1 MLIIGTF
8 EMEDKEIIECCSDF
22 LKKSNTRY
30 NTVINRAISDL
41 EMYSGNFW
49 NEDMRKTYRKGKSR
63 VCLSMNNWQVISN
76 AIASPFSNSPWH
88 AELTDKTEPERQ
100 TLQKNINEVEAENDT
115 KMSLQDA
122 FRKSVLTGYGYVV
135 VSIDIDDFSGEPKV
149 VIESAKQ
156 INSVALDPNINT
168 VDGSDAEEGAII
180 NYISIKKAKRLYG
193 DDVIPFN
200 YPKTQPLLSL
210 SLYEQ
215 WSVPYD
221 SVAIV
226 SYYRK
231 NDEGMV
237 EFYKICGNK
246 IVQNEVL
253 PIKYIPIIRIAGN
266 EIYESGEINYNG
278 IVQQTLPL
286 ELGANTAFSTLIERC
301 GRSTKANFIAH
312 VDAVD
317 GLEKYYVKAD
327 QDDSMA
333 VLWKGEHQPVPL
345 TESFQTGDLSATIS
359 TCRTLMEDTVG
370 VPLTGISAN
379 QPEKTATEILRQ
391 QISKESNTANYYNNA
406 YVACKTLSKIIIELL
421 NGGEDVLF
429 TLENGPAVIT
439 RQMKARQEINALSAI
454 CPDNMKPVLAKY
466 FADTL
471 KDDIGEELSR
481 NIVANLPPDIKM
493 VTEQQ
498 DPMAIHQLE
507 QMKATLD
514 QTMQQLQEA
523 QQQNEQ
529 LKNELNTAQMNL
541 MENREA
547 RMLDWQKFQITEQ
560 NKMALETAKLQ
571 SSNAKTAA
579 EIENKQA
586 ELNLEANK
594 EMANVIQK
602 HNDQI
607 LEMEK

>member
-1 MLIIGTF
+1 MD
-8 EMEDKEIIECCSDF
+8 DKETIECCEEFLRKSD
-22 LKKSNTRY
+22 TRY
-30 NTVINRAISDL
+30 NTPITRAINDL
-41 EMYSGNFW
+41 ELYSGNFW
-49 NEDMRKTYRKGKSR
+49 NETMRKKYRKGKTR
-63 VCLSMNNWQVISN
+63 ICLSMNNWQVISN

-88 AELTDKTEPERQ
+88 AELTDKSDPEQ
-100 TLQKNINEVEAENDT
+100 QSLQQNINDVESENDT
-115 KMSLQDA
+115 KTSLQDA
-122 FRKSVLTGYGYVV
+122 FRKAVLTGYGYIV
-135 VSIDIDDFSGEPKV
+135 VSTDIDDLTGEPKIV
-149 VIESAKQ
+149 VESAKQ
-156 INSVALDPNINT
+156 ISSVALDPNVNT

-180 NYISIKKAKRLYG
+180 NYISTKKAKRLYG

-200 YPKTQPLLSL
+200 YPDNQPLLSL
-210 SLYEQ
+210 SLFEQ
-215 WSVPYD
+215 WSVPHD

-231 NDEGMV
+231 NEDGMV

-246 IVQNEVL
+246 VVQSDVL
-253 PIKYIPIIRIAGN
+253 PIKYIPIVRIAGN
-266 EIYESGEINYNG
+266 EIYENGEINYNG
-278 IVQQTLPL
+278 IIQQTLPL

-317 GLEKYYVKAD
+317 GLEKYYARAD
-327 QDDSMA
+327 QDDAMA
-333 VLWKGEHQPVPL
+333 VLWKGDHQPVPL

-406 YVACKTLSKIIIELL
+406 YIACRTLSKIIVEML
-421 NGGEDVLF
+421 NDGSDVLF
-429 TLENGPAVIT
+429 TLENGPSVIT

-471 KDDIGEELSR
+471 KDDIGEDLSK
-481 NIVANLPPDIKM
+481 NIVANLPVDIKL
-493 VTEQQ
+493 VAEHE
-498 DPMAIHQLE
+498 DPLTIHQLE

-514 QTMQQLQEA
+514 QTMQQLQQA
-523 QQQNEQ
+523 QQENAQ

-547 RMLDWQKFQITEQ
+547 RVLDWQKFQISEK
-560 NKMALETAKLQ
+560 NKMALESAKLQ
-571 SSNAKTAA
+571 SSNAKAA
-579 EIENKQA
+579 ADIEHKQRELELDA
-586 ELNLEANK
+586 EK
-594 EMANVIQK
+594 EMAEVVQK
-602 HNDQI
+602 HN
-607 LEMEK
+607 EMIMESQR

>member
-1 MLIIGTF
+1 MD
-8 EMEDKEIIECCSDF
+8 EKEIIECCEDF
-22 LKKSNTRY
+22 LRKSDTRY
-30 NTVINRAISDL
+30 NTPITRAINDL
-41 EMYSGNFW
+41 ELYSGNFW
-49 NEDMRKTYRKGKSR
+49 NESMRKKYRKGKTR
-63 VCLSMNNWQVISN
+63 ICLSMNNWQVISN

-88 AELTDKTEPERQ
+88 AELTEKTDPEQRS
-100 TLQKNINEVEAENDT
+100 LQESINDVESENDT
-115 KMSLQDA
+115 KTSLQDS
-122 FRKSVLTGYGYVV
+122 FRKAVLTGYGYIVISTDV
-135 VSIDIDDFSGEPKV
+135 DDLTGEPKI

-156 INSVALDPNINT
+156 ISSVALDPNINT

-180 NYISIKKAKRLYG
+180 NYISTKKAKRLYG

-200 YPKTQPLLSL
+200 YPDSQPLLSL
-210 SLYEQ
+210 SLFEQ
-215 WSVPYD
+215 WSVPHD

-231 NDEGMV
+231 NEDGLV

-246 IVQNEVL
+246 VVQEDVL

-266 EIYESGEINYNG
+266 EIYENGEINYNG
-278 IVQQTLPL
+278 IIQQTLPL

-317 GLEKYYVKAD
+317 GLEKYYARAD
-327 QDDSMA
+327 QDDAMA

-406 YVACKTLSKIIIELL
+406 YIACRTLSKIIIEML
-421 NGGEDVLF
+421 NDGSDVLF
-429 TLENGPAVIT
+429 TLENGPSVIT

-471 KDDIGEELSR
+471 KDDIGEDLSK
-481 NIVANLPPDIKM
+481 NIVANLPVDIKL
-493 VTEQQ
+493 VSDHE
-498 DPMAIHQLE
+498 DPLAIHQLE

-514 QTMQQLQEA
+514 QTMQQLQQA
-523 QQQNEQ
+523 QQENAQ

-547 RMLDWQKFQITEQ
+547 RVLDWQKFQITEK
-560 NKMALETAKLQ
+560 NKMALEAAKLQ
-571 SSNAKTAA
+571 SSNAKAAA
-579 EIENKQA
+579 EMEHKQRELELDA
-586 ELNLEANK
+586 EK
-594 EMANVIQK
+594 EMADVVQK
-602 HNDQI
+602 HN
-607 LEMEK
+607 EMIMECQR

>member
-1 MLIIGTF
+1 MD
-8 EMEDKEIIECCSDF
+8 EKEIIECCEDF
-22 LKKSNTRY
+22 LRKSDTRY
-30 NTVINRAISDL
+30 NTPITRAINDL
-41 EMYSGNFW
+41 ELYSGNFW
-49 NEDMRKTYRKGKSR
+49 NETMRKKYRKGKTR
-63 VCLSMNNWQVISN
+63 ICLSMNNWQVISN

-88 AELTDKTEPERQ
+88 AELTEKSDPEQRS
-100 TLQKNINEVEAENDT
+100 LQECINDVESENDT
-115 KMSLQDA
+115 KTSLQDA
-122 FRKSVLTGYGYVV
+122 FRKAVLTGYGYIVISTDV
-135 VSIDIDDFSGEPKV
+135 DDLTGEPKIV
-149 VIESAKQ
+149 VESAKQ
-156 INSVALDPNINT
+156 ISSVALDPNINT

-180 NYISIKKAKRLYG
+180 NYISTKKAKRLYG

-200 YPKTQPLLSL
+200 YPDSQPLLSL
-210 SLYEQ
+210 SLFEQ
-215 WSVPYD
+215 WTVPHD

-231 NDEGMV
+231 NEDGLV

-246 IVQNEVL
+246 LVQEVVL

-266 EIYESGEINYNG
+266 EIYENGEINYNG
-278 IVQQTLPL
+278 IIQQTLPL

-317 GLEKYYVKAD
+317 GLEKYYARAD
-327 QDDSMA
+327 QDDAMA
-333 VLWKGEHQPVPL
+333 VLWKGDHQPVPL

-406 YVACKTLSKIIIELL
+406 YIACRTLSKIIIEML
-421 NGGEDVLF
+421 NEGSDVLF
-429 TLENGPAVIT
+429 TLENGPSVIT

-471 KDDIGEELSR
+471 KDDIGEDLSK
-481 NIVANLPPDIKM
+481 NIVANLPVDVKL
-493 VTEQQ
+493 VADHE
-498 DPMAIHQLE
+498 DPLAIHQLE

-514 QTMQQLQEA
+514 QTMQQLQQA
-523 QQQNEQ
+523 QQENAQ
-529 LKNELNTAQMNL
+529 LKKELNTAQMNL

-547 RMLDWQKFQITEQ
+547 RVLDWQKFQITEQ
-560 NKMALETAKLQ
+560 NKMALEAAKLQ
-571 SSNAKTAA
+571 SSNAKAAA
-579 EIENKQA
+579 EMEHKQRELELDA
-586 ELNLEANK
+586 EK
-594 EMANVIQK
+594 EMADVVQK
-602 HNDQI
+602 HNEMI
-607 LEMEK
+607 LGGQR

>member
-1 MLIIGTF
+1 
-8 EMEDKEIIECCSDF
+8 MEEKEIIECCEDF
-22 LKKSNTRY
+22 LRKSDTRY
-30 NTVINRAISDL
+30 NTPITRAINDL
-41 EMYSGNFW
+41 ELYSGNFW
-49 NEDMRKTYRKGKSR
+49 NESMRKKYRKGKTR
-63 VCLSMNNWQVISN
+63 ICLSMNNWQVISN

-88 AELTDKTEPERQ
+88 AELTDKTDPEERS
-100 TLQKNINEVEAENDT
+100 LQESINDVESENDT
-115 KMSLQDA
+115 KTSLQDA
-122 FRKSVLTGYGYVV
+122 FRKAVLTGYGYIVISTDV
-135 VSIDIDDFSGEPKV
+135 DDLTGEPKI

-156 INSVALDPNINT
+156 ISSVALDPNINT

-180 NYISIKKAKRLYG
+180 NYISTKKAKRLYG
-193 DDVIPFN
+193 DNVIPFN
-200 YPKTQPLLSL
+200 YPDSQPLLSL
-210 SLYEQ
+210 SLFEQ
-215 WSVPYD
+215 WSVPHD

-231 NDEGMV
+231 NEDGLV

-246 IVQNEVL
+246 VVQDDVL

-266 EIYESGEINYNG
+266 EIYENGEINYNG
-278 IVQQTLPL
+278 IIQQTLPL

-317 GLEKYYVKAD
+317 GLEKYYARAD
-327 QDDSMA
+327 QDDAMA
-333 VLWKGEHQPVPL
+333 VLWKGDHQPVPL

-406 YVACKTLSKIIIELL
+406 YIACRTLSKIIIEML
-421 NGGEDVLF
+421 NDGSDVLF
-429 TLENGPAVIT
+429 TLENGPSVIT

-471 KDDIGEELSR
+471 KDDIGEDLSK
-481 NIVANLPPDIKM
+481 NIVANLPVDIKL
-493 VTEQQ
+493 VADHE
-498 DPMAIHQLE
+498 DPLAIHQLE

-514 QTMQQLQEA
+514 QTMQQLQQA
-523 QQQNEQ
+523 QQENAQ

-547 RMLDWQKFQITEQ
+547 RVLDWQKFQITEQ
-560 NKMALETAKLQ
+560 NKMALEAAKLQ
-571 SSNAKTAA
+571 SSNAKAAA
-579 EIENKQA
+579 EMEHKQRELELDA
-586 ELNLEANK
+586 EK
-594 EMANVIQK
+594 EMADVVQK
-602 HNDQI
+602 HNEMIMRSQI
-607 LEMEK
+607 

>member
-1 MLIIGTF
+1 MD
-8 EMEDKEIIECCSDF
+8 EKEIIECCSDF
-22 LKKSNTRY
+22 LRKSDVRY
-30 NTVINRAISDL
+30 NASVTRATNDL
-41 EMYSGNFW
+41 ELYSGNFW
-49 NEDMRKTYRKGKSR
+49 NDNMRKQYRKGKTR

-88 AELTDKTEPERQ
+88 TELTEKTEPEKQ
-100 TLQKNINEVEAENDT
+100 TLQKNINTVEAENDT
-115 KMSLQDA
+115 KTSLQDA
-122 FRKSVLTGYGYVV
+122 FRKAVLTGYGYVV
-135 VSIDIDDFSGEPKV
+135 VSTDVDELTREPKI

-156 INSVALDPNINT
+156 ISSVAMDPNINSL
-168 VDGSDAEEGAII
+168 DGSDAEEGAII
-180 NYISIKKAKRLYG
+180 NYISTKKAKRLYG

-200 YPKTQPLLSL
+200 YPESQPLLSL
-210 SLYEQ
+210 SLFNQ
-215 WSVPYD
+215 WRVPHD

-231 NDEGMV
+231 NDDGLV

-246 IVQNEVL
+246 VVQNDTL

-317 GLEKYYVKAD
+317 GLEKYYAKAD
-327 QDDSMA
+327 QDESMA
-333 VLWKGEHQPVPL
+333 ILWKGEHQPVPL

-406 YVACKTLSKIIIELL
+406 YIACRTLSKIIIELL
-421 NGGEDVLF
+421 NDGEDVIF
-429 TLENGPAVIT
+429 TLENGPSVIT

-471 KDDIGEELSR
+471 KDDIGEDLSK
-481 NIVANLPPDIKM
+481 NIVANLPTDIKL

-507 QMKATLD
+507 QMKATLE
-514 QTMQQLQEA
+514 QTMQQLQEM
-523 QQQNEQ
+523 QQENEQ
-529 LKNELNTAQMNL
+529 LKNELNTAQINL

-547 RMLDWQKFQITEQ
+547 RMLDWQKFQLAEQ

-571 SSNAKTAA
+571 SSNAKTSAD
-579 EIENKQA
+579 IQQKQA
-586 ELNLEANK
+586 ELNLEAKK
-594 EMANVIQK
+594 EMADIIQK
-602 HNDQI
+602 HNEQI
-607 LEMEK
+607 IDMEK

>member
-1 MLIIGTF
+1 
-8 EMEDKEIIECCSDF
+8 MEDKEIIECCSDF

-41 EMYSGNFW
+41 EMYSGDFW
-49 NEDMRKTYRKGKSR
+49 NDNMRKTYRKGKSR

-115 KMSLQDA
+115 KTSLQDA

-135 VSIDIDDFSGEPKV
+135 VSTDIDVFSGEPKV
-149 VIESAKQ
+149 IIESAKQ

-317 GLEKYYVKAD
+317 GLEKYYAKAD

-439 RQMKARQEINALSAI
+439 RQMKARQEINALNAI

-471 KDDIGEELSR
+471 KDDIGEELSK

-493 VTEQQ
+493 ISEHQ

-507 QMKATLD
+507 QMKSTLD

-560 NKMALETAKLQ
+560 NKMALETAKLK

-579 EIENKQA
+579 EIEHNQA
-586 ELNLEANK
+586 KLNLEANK

>member
-1 MLIIGTF
+1 MD
-8 EMEDKEIIECCSDF
+8 DKETIECCEEFLRKSD
-22 LKKSNTRY
+22 TRY
-30 NTVINRAISDL
+30 NTPITRAINDL
-41 EMYSGNFW
+41 ELYSGNFW
-49 NEDMRKTYRKGKSR
+49 NETMRKKYRKGKTR
-63 VCLSMNNWQVISN
+63 ICLSMNNWQVISN

-88 AELTDKTEPERQ
+88 AELTDKSDPEQ
-100 TLQKNINEVEAENDT
+100 QSLQQNINDVESENDT
-115 KMSLQDA
+115 KTSLQDA
-122 FRKSVLTGYGYVV
+122 FRKAVLTGYGYIV
-135 VSIDIDDFSGEPKV
+135 VSTDIDDLTGEPKIV
-149 VIESAKQ
+149 VESAKQ
-156 INSVALDPNINT
+156 ISSVALDPNVNT

-180 NYISIKKAKRLYG
+180 NYISTKKAKRLYG

-200 YPKTQPLLSL
+200 YPDNQPLLSL
-210 SLYEQ
+210 SLFEQ
-215 WSVPYD
+215 WSVPHD

-231 NDEGMV
+231 NEDGMV

-246 IVQNEVL
+246 VVQSDVL
-253 PIKYIPIIRIAGN
+253 PIKYIPIVRIAGN
-266 EIYESGEINYNG
+266 EIYENGEINYNG
-278 IVQQTLPL
+278 IIQQTLPL

-317 GLEKYYVKAD
+317 GLEKYYARAD
-327 QDDSMA
+327 QDDAMA
-333 VLWKGEHQPVPL
+333 VLWKGDHQPVPL

-406 YVACKTLSKIIIELL
+406 YIACRTLSKIIVEML
-421 NGGEDVLF
+421 NDGSDVLF
-429 TLENGPAVIT
+429 TLENGPSVIT

-471 KDDIGEELSR
+471 KDDIGEDLSK
-481 NIVANLPPDIKM
+481 NIVANLPVDIKL
-493 VTEQQ
+493 VAEHE
-498 DPMAIHQLE
+498 DPLAIHQLE

-514 QTMQQLQEA
+514 QTMQQLQQA
-523 QQQNEQ
+523 QQENAQ

-547 RMLDWQKFQITEQ
+547 RVLDWQKFQISEK
-560 NKMALETAKLQ
+560 NKMALESAKLQ
-571 SSNAKTAA
+571 SSNAKAA
-579 EIENKQA
+579 ADIEHKQRELELDA
-586 ELNLEANK
+586 EK
-594 EMANVIQK
+594 EMAEVVQK
-602 HNDQI
+602 HN
-607 LEMEK
+607 EMIMESQR

>member
-1 MLIIGTF
+1 
-8 EMEDKEIIECCSDF
+8 MEDKEIIECCSDF

-49 NEDMRKTYRKGKSR
+49 NDNMRKTYRKGKSR

-88 AELTDKTEPERQ
+88 AELTDKTSPERQ

-115 KMSLQDA
+115 KTSLQDA

-135 VSIDIDDFSGEPKV
+135 VSTDIDDFSGEPKV

-168 VDGSDAEEGAII
+168 IDGSDAEEGAII

-317 GLEKYYVKAD
+317 GLEKYYAKAD

-345 TESFQTGDLSATIS
+345 TESFQTGDLSSTIS

-439 RQMKARQEINALSAI
+439 RQMKARQEINALNAI

-560 NKMALETAKLQ
+560 NKLALETAKLK
-571 SSNAKTAA
+571 SSNVKTAA
-579 EIENKQA
+579 EIEHNQA
-586 ELNLEANK
+586 KLNLEANK

-602 HNDQI
+602 HNEQI

>member
-1 MLIIGTF
+1 MD
-8 EMEDKEIIECCSDF
+8 EKEIIECCSEF
-22 LKKSNTRY
+22 LRKSDVRY
-30 NTVINRAISDL
+30 NSSITRAINDL
-41 EMYSGNFW
+41 ELYSGNFW
-49 NEDMRKTYRKGKSR
+49 NDDMRKQYRKGKTR

-88 AELTDKTEPERQ
+88 AELTEKIEPEKQ
-100 TLQKNINEVEAENDT
+100 TLQKNINSVEAENDT

-122 FRKSVLTGYGYVV
+122 FRKAVLTGYGYVV
-135 VSIDIDDFSGEPKV
+135 VSTDIDELSGEPKI

-156 INSVALDPNINT
+156 ISSVAMDPNINSL
-168 VDGSDAEEGAII
+168 DGSDAEEGAII
-180 NYISIKKAKRLYG
+180 NYISTKKAKRLYG

-200 YPKTQPLLSL
+200 YPESQPALSL
-210 SLYEQ
+210 SQCNQ
-215 WSVPYD
+215 WSVPHD

-231 NDEGMV
+231 NDDGVV

-246 IVQNEVL
+246 VVQNDIL

-278 IVQQTLPL
+278 IIQQTLPL

-317 GLEKYYVKAD
+317 GLEKYYAKAD
-327 QDDSMA
+327 QDESMA
-333 VLWKGEHQPVPL
+333 ILWKGEHQPVTI
-345 TESFQTGDLSATIS
+345 TESFQTGDLSATIT
-359 TCRTLMEDTVG
+359 TCRMLMEDTVG
-370 VPLTGISAN
+370 VPLTGISSN

-406 YVACKTLSKIIIELL
+406 YIACRTLSKIIIELL
-421 NGGEDVLF
+421 NDGEDVIF
-429 TLENGPAVIT
+429 TLENGPSVIT
-439 RQMKARQEINALSAI
+439 RQMKARQEINALNAI

-471 KDDIGEELSR
+471 KDDIGEDLSK
-481 NIVANLPPDIKM
+481 NIVANLPTDIKM

-498 DPMAIHQLE
+498 DPLAIHQLE

-514 QTMQQLQEA
+514 QTMQQLKEMQQE
-523 QQQNEQ
+523 NEQ
-529 LKNELNTAQMNL
+529 LKNELNTAQINL

-547 RMLDWQKFQITEQ
+547 RMLDWQKFQLSEQ
-560 NKMALETAKLQ
+560 NKMALEAAKLQ
-571 SSNAKTAA
+571 SSNAKTTAD
-579 EIENKQA
+579 IQQKQA
-586 ELNLEANK
+586 ELNLEAEK
-594 EMANVIQK
+594 EMANIIQK
-602 HNDQI
+602 HNEQI
-607 LEMEK
+607 IDMEK

>member
-1 MLIIGTF
+1 
-8 EMEDKEIIECCSDF
+8 MEDKEIIECCSDF

-49 NEDMRKTYRKGKSR
+49 NDNMKKTYRKGKSR

-88 AELTDKTEPERQ
+88 AELTDKTDPERQ

-115 KMSLQDA
+115 KTSLQDA

-135 VSIDIDDFSGEPKV
+135 VSTDIDVFSGEPKV

-266 EIYESGEINYNG
+266 EIYENGEINYNG

-317 GLEKYYVKAD
+317 GLEKYYAKAD

-439 RQMKARQEINALSAI
+439 RQMKARQEINALNAI

-560 NKMALETAKLQ
+560 NKMALETAKLK
-571 SSNAKTAA
+571 SSNVKTAA
-579 EIENKQA
+579 EIEHNQA
-586 ELNLEANK
+586 KLNLEANK

>member
-1 MLIIGTF
+1 MD
-8 EMEDKEIIECCSDF
+8 ENEIIKCCSDF
-22 LKKSNTRY
+22 LRKSDVRY
-30 NTVINRAISDL
+30 NASVTRAMNDL
-41 EMYSGNFW
+41 ELYSGNFW
-49 NEDMRKTYRKGKSR
+49 NEDMRKQYRKGKTR

-88 AELTDKTEPERQ
+88 AELTEKIEPEKQ
-100 TLQKNINEVEAENDT
+100 TLQKNINTVEAENDT
-115 KMSLQDA
+115 KTSLQDA
-122 FRKSVLTGYGYVV
+122 FRKAVLTGYGYVV
-135 VSIDIDDFSGEPKV
+135 VSTDVDELTGEPKI

-156 INSVALDPNINT
+156 ISSVAMDPNINSL
-168 VDGSDAEEGAII
+168 DGSDAEEGAII
-180 NYISIKKAKRLYG
+180 NYISTKKAKRLYG

-200 YPKTQPLLSL
+200 YPESQPLLSL
-210 SLYEQ
+210 SLFNQ
-215 WSVPYD
+215 WRVPHD

-231 NDEGMV
+231 NDDGLV

-246 IVQNEVL
+246 VVQNDVL

-278 IVQQTLPL
+278 IIQQTLPL

-317 GLEKYYVKAD
+317 GLEKYYAKAD
-327 QDDSMA
+327 QDESMA
-333 VLWKGEHQPVPL
+333 ILWKGEHQPVPL

-406 YVACKTLSKIIIELL
+406 YIACRTLSKIIIELL
-421 NGGEDVLF
+421 NDGEDVIF
-429 TLENGPAVIT
+429 TLENGPSVIT

-471 KDDIGEELSR
+471 KDDIGEDLSK
-481 NIVANLPPDIKM
+481 NIVANLPTDIKL

-514 QTMQQLQEA
+514 QTMQQLQEM
-523 QQQNEQ
+523 QQENEQ
-529 LKNELNTAQMNL
+529 LKNELNTAQINL

-547 RMLDWQKFQITEQ
+547 RMLDWQKFQLAEQ
-560 NKMALETAKLQ
+560 NKMALEAAKLQ
-571 SSNAKTAA
+571 SSNAKTSAD
-579 EIENKQA
+579 IQQKQE
-586 ELNLEANK
+586 ELNLEAKK
-594 EMANVIQK
+594 EMANIIQK
-602 HNDQI
+602 HNEQI
-607 LEMEK
+607 IDMEK

>member
-1 MLIIGTF
+1 MD
-8 EMEDKEIIECCSDF
+8 EKEIIECCSDF
-22 LKKSNTRY
+22 LRKSDVRY
-30 NTVINRAISDL
+30 NASVTRATNDL
-41 EMYSGNFW
+41 ELYSGNFW
-49 NEDMRKTYRKGKSR
+49 NEDMRKQYRKGKTR

-88 AELTDKTEPERQ
+88 AELTEKTEPEKQ
-100 TLQKNINEVEAENDT
+100 SLQKNINTVEAENDT
-115 KMSLQDA
+115 KTSLQDA
-122 FRKSVLTGYGYVV
+122 FRKAVLTGYGYVV
-135 VSIDIDDFSGEPKV
+135 VSTDVDELTGEPKI

-156 INSVALDPNINT
+156 ISSVAMDPNINSL
-168 VDGSDAEEGAII
+168 DGSDAEEGAII
-180 NYISIKKAKRLYG
+180 NYISTKKAKRLYG

-200 YPKTQPLLSL
+200 YPESQPLLSL
-210 SLYEQ
+210 SMFNQ
-215 WSVPYD
+215 WRVPHD

-231 NDEGMV
+231 NDEGLV

-246 IVQNEVL
+246 VVQNDTL

-266 EIYESGEINYNG
+266 EIYENGEINYNG
-278 IVQQTLPL
+278 IIQQTLPL

-317 GLEKYYVKAD
+317 GLEKYYAKAD
-327 QDDSMA
+327 QDESMA
-333 VLWKGEHQPVPL
+333 ILWKGDHQPVAL
-345 TESFQTGDLSATIS
+345 TESFQTGDLSATIT

-406 YVACKTLSKIIIELL
+406 YIACRTLSKIVIELL
-421 NGGEDVLF
+421 NDGEDVIF
-429 TLENGPAVIT
+429 TLENGPSVIT

-471 KDDIGEELSR
+471 KDDIGEDLSK
-481 NIVANLPPDIKM
+481 NIVANLPADIKL

-514 QTMQQLQEA
+514 QTMQQLQEM
-523 QQQNEQ
+523 QQENEQ
-529 LKNELNTAQMNL
+529 LKNELNTAQINL

-547 RMLDWQKFQITEQ
+547 RMLDWQKFQLAEQ
-560 NKMALETAKLQ
+560 NKMALEAAKLQ
-571 SSNAKTAA
+571 SSNAKTSAD
-579 EIENKQA
+579 IQQKQA
-586 ELNLEANK
+586 ELNLEAKK
-594 EMANVIQK
+594 EMANIIQK
-602 HNDQI
+602 HNEQI
-607 LEMEK
+607 IDMEK

>member
-1 MLIIGTF
+1 MD
-8 EMEDKEIIECCSDF
+8 EKEIIECCSDF
-22 LKKSNTRY
+22 LRKSDVRY
-30 NTVINRAISDL
+30 NASVTRATNDL
-41 EMYSGNFW
+41 ELYSGNFW
-49 NEDMRKTYRKGKSR
+49 NENMRKQYRKGKTR

-88 AELTDKTEPERQ
+88 AELTEKIEPEKQ
-100 TLQKNINEVEAENDT
+100 TLQKNINTVEAENDT
-115 KMSLQDA
+115 KTSLQDA
-122 FRKSVLTGYGYVV
+122 FRKAVLTGYGYVV
-135 VSIDIDDFSGEPKV
+135 VSTDVDELTGEPKI

-156 INSVALDPNINT
+156 ISSVAMDPNINSL
-168 VDGSDAEEGAII
+168 DGSDAEEGAII
-180 NYISIKKAKRLYG
+180 NYISTKKAKRLYG

-200 YPKTQPLLSL
+200 YPESQPLLSL
-210 SLYEQ
+210 SMFNQ
-215 WSVPYD
+215 WRVPHD

-231 NDEGMV
+231 NDDGQI

-246 IVQNEVL
+246 VVQNDVL

-278 IVQQTLPL
+278 IIQQTLPL

-317 GLEKYYVKAD
+317 GLEKYYAKAD
-327 QDDSMA
+327 QDESMA
-333 VLWKGEHQPVPL
+333 ILWKGEHQPVPL

-406 YVACKTLSKIIIELL
+406 YIACRTLSKIIIELL
-421 NGGEDVLF
+421 NDGEDVLF
-429 TLENGPAVIT
+429 TLENGPSVIT

-471 KDDIGEELSR
+471 KDDIGEDLSK
-481 NIVANLPPDIKM
+481 NIVANLPADIKL

-514 QTMQQLQEA
+514 QTMQQLQEM
-523 QQQNEQ
+523 QQENEQ
-529 LKNELNTAQMNL
+529 LKNELNTAQINL

-547 RMLDWQKFQITEQ
+547 RMLDWQKFQLSEQ
-560 NKMALETAKLQ
+560 NKMALEAAKLQ
-571 SSNAKTAA
+571 SSNAKTSAD
-579 EIENKQA
+579 IQQKQA
-586 ELNLEANK
+586 ELNLEAKK
-594 EMANVIQK
+594 EMANIIQK
-602 HNDQI
+602 HNEQI
-607 LEMEK
+607 IDMEK

>member
-1 MLIIGTF
+1 
-8 EMEDKEIIECCSDF
+8 MEYKEIIECCSDF

-41 EMYSGNFW
+41 EMYSGDFW
-49 NEDMRKTYRKGKSR
+49 NDNMRKTYRKGKSR

-115 KMSLQDA
+115 KTSLQDA

-135 VSIDIDDFSGEPKV
+135 VSTDIDVFSGEPKV
-149 VIESAKQ
+149 IIESAKQ

-317 GLEKYYVKAD
+317 GLEKYYAKAD

-439 RQMKARQEINALSAI
+439 RQMKARQEINALNAI

-471 KDDIGEELSR
+471 KDDIGEELSK

-493 VTEQQ
+493 ISEHQ

-507 QMKATLD
+507 QMKSTLD

-579 EIENKQA
+579 EIEHNQA
-586 ELNLEANK
+586 KLNLEANK

>member
-1 MLIIGTF
+1 MD
-8 EMEDKEIIECCSDF
+8 ENEIIKCCSDF
-22 LKKSNTRY
+22 LRKSDVRY
-30 NTVINRAISDL
+30 NASVTRAMNDL
-41 EMYSGNFW
+41 ELYSGNFW
-49 NEDMRKTYRKGKSR
+49 NEDMRKQYRKGKTR

-88 AELTDKTEPERQ
+88 AELTEKIEPEKQ
-100 TLQKNINEVEAENDT
+100 TLQKNINTVEAENDT
-115 KMSLQDA
+115 KTSLQDA
-122 FRKSVLTGYGYVV
+122 FRKAVLTGYGYVV
-135 VSIDIDDFSGEPKV
+135 VSTDVDELTGEPKI

-156 INSVALDPNINT
+156 ISSVAMDPNINSL
-168 VDGSDAEEGAII
+168 DGSDAEEGAII
-180 NYISIKKAKRLYG
+180 NYISTKKAKRLYG

-200 YPKTQPLLSL
+200 YPESQPLLSL
-210 SLYEQ
+210 SLFNQ
-215 WSVPYD
+215 WRVPHD

-231 NDEGMV
+231 NDDGLV

-246 IVQNEVL
+246 VVQNDVL

-278 IVQQTLPL
+278 IIQQTLPL

-317 GLEKYYVKAD
+317 GLEKYYAKAD
-327 QDDSMA
+327 QDESMA
-333 VLWKGEHQPVPL
+333 ILWKGEHQPVPL

-406 YVACKTLSKIIIELL
+406 YIACRTLSKIIIELL
-421 NGGEDVLF
+421 NDGEDVIF
-429 TLENGPAVIT
+429 TLENGPSVIT

-471 KDDIGEELSR
+471 KDDIGEDLSK
-481 NIVANLPPDIKM
+481 NIVANLPTDIKL

-514 QTMQQLQEA
+514 QTMQQLQEM
-523 QQQNEQ
+523 QQENEQ
-529 LKNELNTAQMNL
+529 LKNELNTAQINL

-547 RMLDWQKFQITEQ
+547 RMLDWQKFQLAEQ
-560 NKMALETAKLQ
+560 NKMALEAAKLQ
-571 SSNAKTAA
+571 SSNAKTSAD
-579 EIENKQA
+579 IQQKQA
-586 ELNLEANK
+586 ELNLEAKK
-594 EMANVIQK
+594 EMANIIQK
-602 HNDQI
+602 HNEQI
-607 LEMEK
+607 IDMEK

>member
-1 MLIIGTF
+1 
-8 EMEDKEIIECCSDF
+8 MEEKEIIECCEEFLRKSD
-22 LKKSNTRY
+22 TRY
-30 NTVINRAISDL
+30 NTPINRAINDL
-41 EMYSGNFW
+41 ELYSGNFW
-49 NEDMRKTYRKGKSR
+49 NDTMRKKYRKGKTR
-63 VCLSMNNWQVISN
+63 ICLSMNNWQVISN

-88 AELTDKTEPERQ
+88 AELTEKTDPEQ
-100 TLQKNINEVEAENDT
+100 QSLQQSINDVESENDT
-115 KMSLQDA
+115 KTSLQDA
-122 FRKSVLTGYGYVV
+122 FRKAVLTGYGYIV
-135 VSIDIDDFSGEPKV
+135 VSTDVDDLTGEPKIV
-149 VIESAKQ
+149 VESAKQ
-156 INSVALDPNINT
+156 ISSVALDPNVNT

-180 NYISIKKAKRLYG
+180 NYISTKKAKRLYG

-200 YPKTQPLLSL
+200 YPDSQPLLSL
-210 SLYEQ
+210 SLFEQ
-215 WSVPYD
+215 WSVPHD

-231 NDEGMV
+231 NEDRMV

-246 IVQNEVL
+246 VVQSDLL

-266 EIYESGEINYNG
+266 EIYENGEINYNG
-278 IVQQTLPL
+278 IIQQTLPL

-317 GLEKYYVKAD
+317 GLEKYYARAD
-327 QDDSMA
+327 QDDAMD
-333 VLWKGEHQPVPL
+333 VLWKGDHQPVPI

-406 YVACKTLSKIIIELL
+406 YIACRTLSKIIVEML
-421 NGGEDVLF
+421 NDGTDVLF
-429 TLENGPAVIT
+429 TLENGPSVIT

-454 CPDNMKPVLAKY
+454 CPENMKPVLAKY

-471 KDDIGEELSR
+471 KDDIGEDLSK
-481 NIVANLPPDIKM
+481 NIVANLPVDVKL
-493 VTEQQ
+493 VAEHE
-498 DPMAIHQLE
+498 DPLAIHQLE

-514 QTMQQLQEA
+514 QTMQQLQQA
-523 QQQNEQ
+523 QQENAQ

-547 RMLDWQKFQITEQ
+547 RVLDWQKFQITEK
-560 NKMALETAKLQ
+560 NKMALESAKLQ
-571 SSNAKTAA
+571 SSNAKAAA
-579 EIENKQA
+579 EMEHKQRELELDA
-586 ELNLEANK
+586 EK
-594 EMANVIQK
+594 EMAEVVQK
-602 HNDQI
+602 HN
-607 LEMEK
+607 EMIMESQR

>member
-1 MLIIGTF
+1 
-8 EMEDKEIIECCSDF
+8 MEDKEIIECCSDF

-30 NTVINRAISDL
+30 NTVINRAINDL

-49 NEDMRKTYRKGKSR
+49 NDNMRKTYRKGKSR

-88 AELTDKTEPERQ
+88 AELTDKTDPERQ

-115 KMSLQDA
+115 KTSLQDA

-135 VSIDIDDFSGEPKV
+135 VSTDIDVFSGEPKV

-231 NDEGMV
+231 NDEDMV

-317 GLEKYYVKAD
+317 GLEKYYAKAD

-439 RQMKARQEINALSAI
+439 RQMKARQEINALNAI

-586 ELNLEANK
+586 KLNLEANK

>member
-1 MLIIGTF
+1 
-8 EMEDKEIIECCSDF
+8 MEDKEIIECCSDF

-88 AELTDKTEPERQ
+88 AELTDKTDPERQ
-100 TLQKNINEVEAENDT
+100 NLQKNINDVEAENDT
-115 KMSLQDA
+115 KTSLQDA

-135 VSIDIDDFSGEPKV
+135 VSTDIDVFSGEPKV

-317 GLEKYYVKAD
+317 GLEKYYAKAD

-439 RQMKARQEINALSAI
+439 RQMKARQEINALNAI

-471 KDDIGEELSR
+471 KDDIGEELSK

-493 VTEQQ
+493 ITEQQ
-498 DPMAIHQLE
+498 DPIAIHQLE

>member
-1 MLIIGTF
+1 
-8 EMEDKEIIECCSDF
+8 MEDKEIIECCSDF
-22 LKKSNTRY
+22 LSKSNTRY
-30 NTVINRAISDL
+30 NTVITRAISDL
-41 EMYSGNFW
+41 EMYSGDFW

-88 AELTDKTEPERQ
+88 AELTDKTGPESQ
-100 TLQKNINEVEAENDT
+100 SLQKNINDVEAENDT
-115 KMSLQDA
+115 KTSLQDA

-135 VSIDIDDFSGEPKV
+135 VSTDVDDFTGEPKV

-180 NYISIKKAKRLYG
+180 NYISTKKAKRLYG

-200 YPKTQPLLSL
+200 YPKSQPALSL

-215 WSVPYD
+215 WSVPHD

-231 NDEGMV
+231 NDEGVV

-246 IVQNEVL
+246 VVQNDVL

-317 GLEKYYVKAD
+317 GLEKYYAKAD

-333 VLWKGEHQPVPL
+333 VLWKGDHQPVPL

-439 RQMKARQEINALSAI
+439 RQMKARQEINALNAI

-471 KDDIGEELSR
+471 KDDIGEELSK

-493 VTEQQ
+493 ITEQQ

-579 EIENKQA
+579 EIEHKQA

-607 LEMEK
+607 LDMEK

>member
-1 MLIIGTF
+1 MD
-8 EMEDKEIIECCSDF
+8 DKEIIECCEDF
-22 LKKSNTRY
+22 LRKSDTRY
-30 NTVINRAISDL
+30 NTPITRAINDL
-41 EMYSGNFW
+41 ELYSGNFW
-49 NEDMRKTYRKGKSR
+49 NEEMRKKYRKGKTR
-63 VCLSMNNWQVISN
+63 ICLSMNNWQVISN

-88 AELTDKTEPERQ
+88 AELTDKTDREQRS
-100 TLQKNINEVEAENDT
+100 LQESINDVESENDT
-115 KMSLQDA
+115 KTSLQDA
-122 FRKSVLTGYGYVV
+122 FRKAVLTGYGYIVISTDV
-135 VSIDIDDFSGEPKV
+135 DDLTGEPKI

-156 INSVALDPNINT
+156 ISSVALDPNINT

-180 NYISIKKAKRLYG
+180 NYISTKKAKRLYG

-200 YPKTQPLLSL
+200 YPDSQPLLSL
-210 SLYEQ
+210 SLFEQ
-215 WSVPYD
+215 WSVPHD

-231 NDEGMV
+231 SEDGLV

-246 IVQNEVL
+246 VVQSDVL

-266 EIYESGEINYNG
+266 EIYENGEINYNG
-278 IVQQTLPL
+278 IIQQTLPL

-317 GLEKYYVKAD
+317 GLEKYYARAD
-327 QDDSMA
+327 QDDAMA
-333 VLWKGEHQPVPL
+333 VLWKGDHQPVPL

-406 YVACKTLSKIIIELL
+406 YIACRTLSKIIIEML
-421 NGGEDVLF
+421 NDGSDVLF
-429 TLENGPAVIT
+429 TLENGPSVIT

-471 KDDIGEELSR
+471 KDDIGEDLSK
-481 NIVANLPPDIKM
+481 NIVANLPVDVKL
-493 VTEQQ
+493 VADHE
-498 DPMAIHQLE
+498 DPLAIHQLE

-514 QTMQQLQEA
+514 QTMQQLQQA
-523 QQQNEQ
+523 QQENAQ

-547 RMLDWQKFQITEQ
+547 RVLDWQKFQITEQ
-560 NKMALETAKLQ
+560 NKMALEAAKLQ
-571 SSNAKTAA
+571 SSNAKAAA
-579 EIENKQA
+579 EMEHKQRELELDA
-586 ELNLEANK
+586 EK
-594 EMANVIQK
+594 EMADVVQK
-602 HNDQI
+602 HN
-607 LEMEK
+607 EMIMESQR

>member
-1 MLIIGTF
+1 MD
-8 EMEDKEIIECCSDF
+8 DKEIIECCEDF
-22 LKKSNTRY
+22 LRKSDTRY
-30 NTVINRAISDL
+30 NTPITRAINDL
-41 EMYSGNFW
+41 ELYSGNFW
-49 NEDMRKTYRKGKSR
+49 NESMRKKYRKGKTR
-63 VCLSMNNWQVISN
+63 ICLSMNNWQVISN

-88 AELTDKTEPERQ
+88 AELTDKTDPEQRS
-100 TLQKNINEVEAENDT
+100 LQESINDVESENDT
-115 KMSLQDA
+115 KTSLQDA
-122 FRKSVLTGYGYVV
+122 FRKAVLTGYGYIVISTDV
-135 VSIDIDDFSGEPKV
+135 DDLTGEPKI

-156 INSVALDPNINT
+156 ISSVALDPNINT
-168 VDGSDAEEGAII
+168 VEGSDAEEGAII
-180 NYISIKKAKRLYG
+180 NYISTKKAKRLYG

-200 YPKTQPLLSL
+200 YPDSQPLLSL
-210 SLYEQ
+210 TLFEQ
-215 WSVPYD
+215 WSVPHD

-231 NDEGMV
+231 NEDGLV

-246 IVQNEVL
+246 VVQEDIL

-266 EIYESGEINYNG
+266 EIYENGEINYNG
-278 IVQQTLPL
+278 IIQQTLPL

-317 GLEKYYVKAD
+317 GLEKYYARAD
-327 QDDSMA
+327 QDDAMA

-406 YVACKTLSKIIIELL
+406 YIACRTLSKIIIEML
-421 NGGEDVLF
+421 NDGSDVLF
-429 TLENGPAVIT
+429 TLENGPSVIT

-471 KDDIGEELSR
+471 KDDIGEDLSK
-481 NIVANLPPDIKM
+481 NIVANLPVDIKL
-493 VTEQQ
+493 VSDHQ
-498 DPMAIHQLE
+498 DPLAIHQLE

-514 QTMQQLQEA
+514 QTMQQLQQA
-523 QQQNEQ
+523 QQENAQ

-547 RMLDWQKFQITEQ
+547 RVLDWQKFQITEQ
-560 NKMALETAKLQ
+560 NKMALEAAKLQ
-571 SSNAKTAA
+571 SSNAKAAA
-579 EIENKQA
+579 EMEHKQRELELDA
-586 ELNLEANK
+586 EK
-594 EMANVIQK
+594 EMADVVQK
-602 HNDQI
+602 HN
-607 LEMEK
+607 EMIMESQR

>member
-1 MLIIGTF
+1 
-8 EMEDKEIIECCSDF
+8 MEDKEIIECCSDF

-49 NEDMRKTYRKGKSR
+49 NDNMKKTYRKGKSR

-100 TLQKNINEVEAENDT
+100 SLQKNINDVEAENDT
-115 KMSLQDA
+115 KTSLQDA

-135 VSIDIDDFSGEPKV
+135 VSTDIDVFSGEPKV

-317 GLEKYYVKAD
+317 GLEKYYAKAD

-439 RQMKARQEINALSAI
+439 RQMKARQEINALNAI

-493 VTEQQ
+493 ITEQQ

-560 NKMALETAKLQ
+560 NKMAIETAKLQ

>member
-1 MLIIGTF
+1 MD
-8 EMEDKEIIECCSDF
+8 EKEIIECCSEF
-22 LKKSNTRY
+22 LRKSDVRY
-30 NTVINRAISDL
+30 NSSITRAINDL
-41 EMYSGNFW
+41 ELYSGNFW
-49 NEDMRKTYRKGKSR
+49 NDDMRKQYRKGKTR

-88 AELTDKTEPERQ
+88 AELTEKIEPEKQ
-100 TLQKNINEVEAENDT
+100 TLQKNINSVEAENDT

-122 FRKSVLTGYGYVV
+122 FRKAVLTGYGYVV
-135 VSIDIDDFSGEPKV
+135 VSTDIDELSGEPKI

-156 INSVALDPNINT
+156 ISSVAMDPNINSL
-168 VDGSDAEEGAII
+168 DGSDAEEGAII
-180 NYISIKKAKRLYG
+180 NYISTKKAKRLYG

-200 YPKTQPLLSL
+200 YPESQPALSL
-210 SLYEQ
+210 SQCNQ
-215 WSVPYD
+215 WSVPHD

-231 NDEGMV
+231 NDDGVV

-246 IVQNEVL
+246 VVQNDIL

-278 IVQQTLPL
+278 IIQQTLPL

-317 GLEKYYVKAD
+317 GLEKYYAKAD
-327 QDDSMA
+327 QDESMA
-333 VLWKGEHQPVPL
+333 ILWKGEHQPVTI
-345 TESFQTGDLSATIS
+345 TESFQTGDLSATIT
-359 TCRTLMEDTVG
+359 TCRMLMEDTVG
-370 VPLTGISAN
+370 VPLTGISSN

-406 YVACKTLSKIIIELL
+406 YIACRTLSKIIIELL
-421 NGGEDVLF
+421 NDGEDVIF
-429 TLENGPAVIT
+429 TLENGPSVIT
-439 RQMKARQEINALSAI
+439 RQMKARQEINALNAI

-471 KDDIGEELSR
+471 KDDIGEDLSK
-481 NIVANLPPDIKM
+481 NIVANLPTDIKM

-514 QTMQQLQEA
+514 QTMQQLKEMQQE
-523 QQQNEQ
+523 NEQ
-529 LKNELNTAQMNL
+529 LKNELNTAQINL

-547 RMLDWQKFQITEQ
+547 RMLDWQKFQLSEQ
-560 NKMALETAKLQ
+560 NKMALEAAKLQ
-571 SSNAKTAA
+571 SSNAKTTAD
-579 EIENKQA
+579 IQQKQA
-586 ELNLEANK
+586 ELNLEAEK
-594 EMANVIQK
+594 EMANIIQK
-602 HNDQI
+602 HNEQI
-607 LEMEK
+607 IDMEK

>member
-1 MLIIGTF
+1 MD
-8 EMEDKEIIECCSDF
+8 DKEIIECCEDF
-22 LKKSNTRY
+22 LRKSDTRY
-30 NTVINRAISDL
+30 NTPITRAINDL
-41 EMYSGNFW
+41 ELYSGNFW
-49 NEDMRKTYRKGKSR
+49 NETMRKKYRKGKTR
-63 VCLSMNNWQVISN
+63 ICLSMNNWQVISN

-88 AELTDKTEPERQ
+88 AELTEKTDPEQ
-100 TLQKNINEVEAENDT
+100 QSLQQSINDVESENDT
-115 KMSLQDA
+115 KTSLQDA
-122 FRKSVLTGYGYVV
+122 FRKAVLTGYGYIV
-135 VSIDIDDFSGEPKV
+135 VSTDVDDLTGEPKI

-156 INSVALDPNINT
+156 ISSVALDPNVNT

-180 NYISIKKAKRLYG
+180 NYISTKKAKRLYG

-200 YPKTQPLLSL
+200 YPDSQPLLSL
-210 SLYEQ
+210 SLFEQ
-215 WSVPYD
+215 WSVPHD

-231 NDEGMV
+231 NEDGTV

-246 IVQNEVL
+246 VVQSDVL

-266 EIYESGEINYNG
+266 EIYENGEINYNG
-278 IVQQTLPL
+278 IIQQTLPL

-317 GLEKYYVKAD
+317 GLEKYYARAD
-327 QDDSMA
+327 QDDAMA
-333 VLWKGEHQPVPL
+333 VLWKGDHQPVPL

-406 YVACKTLSKIIIELL
+406 YIACRTLSKIIVEML
-421 NGGEDVLF
+421 NDGSDVLF
-429 TLENGPAVIT
+429 TLENGPSVIT

-471 KDDIGEELSR
+471 KDDIGEDLSK
-481 NIVANLPPDIKM
+481 NIVANLPVDVKL
-493 VTEQQ
+493 VSDHQ
-498 DPMAIHQLE
+498 DPLAIHQLE

-514 QTMQQLQEA
+514 QTMQQLQQA
-523 QQQNEQ
+523 QQENAQ

-547 RMLDWQKFQITEQ
+547 RVLDWQKFQISEK
-560 NKMALETAKLQ
+560 NKMALESAKLQ
-571 SSNAKTAA
+571 SSNAKAA
-579 EIENKQA
+579 ADIEHKQRELELDA
-586 ELNLEANK
+586 EK
-594 EMANVIQK
+594 EMAEVVQK
-602 HNDQI
+602 HN
-607 LEMEK
+607 EMIMESQR

>member
-1 MLIIGTF
+1 MD
-8 EMEDKEIIECCSDF
+8 EKEIIECCSDF
-22 LKKSNTRY
+22 LRKSDVRY
-30 NTVINRAISDL
+30 NASITRATNDL
-41 EMYSGNFW
+41 ELYSGNFW
-49 NEDMRKTYRKGKSR
+49 NENMRKQYRKGKSR

-88 AELTDKTEPERQ
+88 AELTEKTESEKQ
-100 TLQKNINEVEAENDT
+100 TLQKNINTVEAENDT
-115 KMSLQDA
+115 KTSLQDA
-122 FRKSVLTGYGYVV
+122 FRKAVLTGYGYVV
-135 VSIDIDDFSGEPKV
+135 VSTDVDELTGEPKI

-156 INSVALDPNINT
+156 ISSVAMDPNINSL
-168 VDGSDAEEGAII
+168 DGSDAEEGAII
-180 NYISIKKAKRLYG
+180 NYISTKKAKRLYG

-200 YPKTQPLLSL
+200 YPESQPLLSL
-210 SLYEQ
+210 SLFNQ
-215 WSVPYD
+215 WRVPHD

-231 NDEGMV
+231 NDDGVV

-246 IVQNEVL
+246 VVQNDVL

-278 IVQQTLPL
+278 IIQQTLPL

-317 GLEKYYVKAD
+317 GLEKYYAKAD
-327 QDDSMA
+327 QDESMA
-333 VLWKGEHQPVPL
+333 ILWKGEHQPVPL

-406 YVACKTLSKIIIELL
+406 YIACRTLSKIIIELL
-421 NGGEDVLF
+421 NDGEDVIF
-429 TLENGPAVIT
+429 TLENGPSIIT

-471 KDDIGEELSR
+471 KDDIGEDLSK
-481 NIVANLPPDIKM
+481 NIVANLPTDIKL

-498 DPMAIHQLE
+498 DPLAIHQLE

-514 QTMQQLQEA
+514 QTMQQLQEM
-523 QQQNEQ
+523 QQENEQ
-529 LKNELNTAQMNL
+529 LKNELNTAQINL

-547 RMLDWQKFQITEQ
+547 RMLDWQKFQLAEQ

-571 SSNAKTAA
+571 SSNAKTSAD
-579 EIENKQA
+579 IQQKQA
-586 ELNLEANK
+586 ELNLEAKK
-594 EMANVIQK
+594 EMANIIQK
-602 HNDQI
+602 HNEQI
-607 LEMEK
+607 INMEK

>member
-1 MLIIGTF
+1 
-8 EMEDKEIIECCSDF
+8 MEDKEIIECCSDF
-22 LKKSNTRY
+22 LSKSNTRY
-30 NTVINRAISDL
+30 NTVITRAISDL
-41 EMYSGNFW
+41 EMYSGDFW
-49 NEDMRKTYRKGKSR
+49 NEDMRKTYRKGKTR

-88 AELTDKTEPERQ
+88 AELTDKTDPESQ
-100 TLQKNINEVEAENDT
+100 SLQKNINDVEAENDT
-115 KMSLQDA
+115 KTSLQDA

-135 VSIDIDDFSGEPKV
+135 VSTDVDDFTGEPKV

-180 NYISIKKAKRLYG
+180 NYISVKKAKRLYG

-200 YPKTQPLLSL
+200 YPKSQPALSL

-215 WSVPYD
+215 WSVPHD

-231 NDEGMV
+231 NDEGIV

-246 IVQNEVL
+246 VVQNDVL

-317 GLEKYYVKAD
+317 GLEKYYAKAD
-327 QDDSMA
+327 QDESMA

-421 NGGEDVLF
+421 NGGEDALF

-439 RQMKARQEINALSAI
+439 RQMKARQEINALNAI

-471 KDDIGEELSR
+471 KDDIGEELSK

-493 VTEQQ
+493 ITEQQ

-507 QMKATLD
+507 QMKVTLD

-579 EIENKQA
+579 EIEHKQA

-607 LEMEK
+607 LDMEK